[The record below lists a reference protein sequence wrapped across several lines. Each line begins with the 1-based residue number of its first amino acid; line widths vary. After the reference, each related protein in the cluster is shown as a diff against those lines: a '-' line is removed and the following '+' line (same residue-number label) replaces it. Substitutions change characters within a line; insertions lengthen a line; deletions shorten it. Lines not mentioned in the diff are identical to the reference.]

1 MRDSFTTMCLVLLTV
16 AGVGCIQRA
25 EPSPTS
31 TTVHPQPEPEQSQVV
46 DLAAFRYDTGD
57 VKKWPDYQFPLEHS
71 FDLPEVPPEIVGP
84 FSEDDIPKD

>member
-1 MRDSFTTMCLVLLTV
+1 MRDSFTTMCLLLLTV
-16 AGVGCIQRA
+16 LGVGCIQRA

-31 TTVHPQPEPEQSQVV
+31 VKVHSQPEPERSQVV
-46 DLAAFRYDTGD
+46 DLAAFRYYTED

-71 FDLPEVPPEIVGP
+71 FDLPEVPPEVVGP